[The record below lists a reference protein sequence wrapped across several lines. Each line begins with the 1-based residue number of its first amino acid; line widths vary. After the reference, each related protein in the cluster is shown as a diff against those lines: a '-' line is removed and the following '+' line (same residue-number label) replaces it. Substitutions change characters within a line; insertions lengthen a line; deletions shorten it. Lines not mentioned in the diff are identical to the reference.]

1 MRNSFSRRSFLGGAS
16 ATTAMALLGRPAI
29 AATADADAA
38 AAQFDADRASI
49 RAGMAESGI
58 GAAAVCLI
66 DGGRVAW
73 IEGFGRTAGSGG
85 EPVGPETLFSIQS
98 TTKNFTA
105 VAVLLA
111 VQEGLLALDTPI
123 SRYLP
128 GFTVRSRFEHAPVER
143 MTLRLLLANRA
154 GFTHEAPVGNNYEPA
169 SPGFEAHVRSISGT
183 WLRFPVGDRYR
194 YSNLGFDL
202 AGYILEQKTG
212 IAYAEW
218 LRRKLFE
225 PLGMTRS
232 TADSVV
238 YTQVANRALGSHKGY
253 DEVPVVTPL
262 LASGGVYTSARDMAA
277 YALFHLSGGKAGE
290 RQLLDRALWEE
301 MHGFAYGGDYSL
313 GVMRSELRHGSTPLR
328 LLHHRGGGFGF
339 GCDFVYCPRAGIA
352 WAALF
357 NRPAL
362 AGYRFGNRPVERL
375 LTERFGARK
384 PRLQADALAPIAPL
398 PAQVRALVGSY
409 IGRNVRARISDA
421 GGQLQLEKEGAAA
434 PLPLRMTSPE
444 DLFTVDA
451 DGNVTTYRLHPATDA
466 LPAHLECSD
475 GEASLDRNDGPGD
488 PAGPDRKEWERYVG
502 QYRVEQWGRPAMDVT
517 VERRNG
523 YLCIDGIRL
532 VVETEPGLFFTCDG
546 EAVDF
551 RSPTPTWRNLLL
563 RKA

>member
-1 MRNSFSRRSFLGGAS
+1 MRNCLNRRSFLGVAS
-16 ATTAMALLGRPAI
+16 ATTAVGLLGRRAI
-29 AATADADAA
+29 AATAGAEAA
-38 AAQFDADRASI
+38 AGFDADRASI
-49 RAGMAESGI
+49 LAGMAEGGI

-85 EPVGPETLFSIQS
+85 EPVGPGTLFSIQS

-123 SRYLP
+123 SHYLP

-169 SPGFEAHVRSISGT
+169 SPGFEAHVRSISET

-202 AGYILEQKTG
+202 AGYILEQKAG
-212 IAYAEW
+212 IGYAEW

-232 TADSVV
+232 TADPAV
-238 YTQVANRALGSHKGY
+238 YTQVANRAIGSHRGY
-253 DEVPVVTPL
+253 EQVPVVTPL
-262 LASGGVYTSARDMAA
+262 LASGGIYTTARDMAA

-290 RQLLDRALWEE
+290 RQILDAALWKE

-313 GVMRSELRHGSTPLR
+313 GVMRSELRHGSSPVR

-339 GCDFVYCPRAGIA
+339 GCDFAYCPQAGIA

-362 AGYRFGNRPVERL
+362 AGYRFGNRPVERQ
-375 LTERFGARK
+375 LTARFGARK
-384 PRLQADALAPIAPL
+384 PRLPADALAPIAPL
-398 PAQVRALVGSY
+398 PAQVRAMVGSY
-409 IGRNVRARISDA
+409 VGRNVRARISEK
-421 GGQLQLEKEGAAA
+421 GGQLQLEKKSTDA
-434 PLPLRMTSPE
+434 PLPLGMTSPE

-451 DGNVTTYRLHPATDA
+451 DGNVTTYRLHPATAA

-488 PAGPDRKEWERYVG
+488 PAGPDRPEWTRYVG

-551 RSPTPTWRNLLL
+551 RPPTPTWRNLLL

>member
-1 MRNSFSRRSFLGGAS
+1 
-16 ATTAMALLGRPAI
+16 
-29 AATADADAA
+29 
-38 AAQFDADRASI
+38 
-49 RAGMAESGI
+49 MAEGGI

-66 DGGRVAW
+66 DGGKVAW
-73 IEGFGRTAGSGG
+73 LEGFGRTAATGG
-85 EPVGPETLFSIQS
+85 DTVGPGTLFSIQS

-105 VAVLLA
+105 VAILLA

-154 GFTHEAPVGNNYEPA
+154 GFTHEAPVGNNYEPE
-169 SPGFEAHVRSISGT
+169 SPGFEAHVRSISQT

-212 IAYAEW
+212 VAYAQW

-232 TADSVV
+232 TADPAV
-238 YTQVANRALGSHKGY
+238 YTQVADRAIGSHKGY
-253 DEVPVVTPL
+253 EQVPLVTPL
-262 LASGGVYTSARDMAA
+262 LASGGIYTTAQDMGA
-277 YALFHLSGGKAGE
+277 YAMFHLSGGKAGE
-290 RQLLDRALWEE
+290 RELLDPALWRQ
-301 MHGFAYGGDYSL
+301 MHGFAYGGDYGL

-339 GCDFVYCPRAGIA
+339 GCDFVYCPQAGIA

-362 AGYRFGNRPVERL
+362 AGYRMGKQPVDRL
-375 LTERFGARK
+375 LTARFGAGE
-384 PRLQADALAPIAPL
+384 PRMPADTQAPIAPL
-398 PAQVRALVGSY
+398 PTHARALVGSY
-409 IGRNVRARISDA
+409 IGRNVRASISENE
-421 GGQLQLEKEGAAA
+421 GQLQLEKHGDAA
-434 PLPLRMTSPE
+434 PLPLRMTSPD
-444 DLFTVDA
+444 DLFTVGA
-451 DGNVTTYRLHPATDA
+451 DGNVTAYRLIPGTDA

-475 GEASLDRNDGPGD
+475 GEASLDRNDGPDD
-488 PAGPDRKEWERYVG
+488 PPGPDRPEWERHLG
-502 QYRVEQWGRPAMDVT
+502 RYRIEQWGRPALDVV

-523 YLCIDGIRL
+523 YLYIDGIRL
-532 VVETEPGLFFTCDG
+532 VVETEPGLMFTCDG

-563 RKA
+563 RKN